1 MFRLHHIAIAVTDI
15 ASALPAYT
23 EGLGLTAVHI
33 EDVPVQG
40 ARVALLPVGEVNLE
54 LVAPLTADSSLTRA
68 LERRGEGV
76 HHLCFEVDDI
86 HAELAALQSRGV
98 RLVDQTPRA
107 GADGALVAFV
117 HPSSTHGVLLELR
130 QANKPAP
137 NSTPT

>member
-1 MFRLHHIAIAVTDI
+1 MYRLHHIAIAVRDI
-15 ASALPAYT
+15 TSALPAYT

-40 ARVALLPVGEVNLE
+40 ARVALLPLGETNLE
-54 LVAPLTADSSLTRA
+54 LVAPLTADNSLARA
-68 LERRGEGV
+68 IDRRGEGV

-86 HAELAALQSRGV
+86 HAELAGLQARGV
-98 RLVDQTPRA
+98 RLIDPTPRA

-130 QANKPAP
+130 QAKKQAADP
-137 NSTPT
+137 TPR